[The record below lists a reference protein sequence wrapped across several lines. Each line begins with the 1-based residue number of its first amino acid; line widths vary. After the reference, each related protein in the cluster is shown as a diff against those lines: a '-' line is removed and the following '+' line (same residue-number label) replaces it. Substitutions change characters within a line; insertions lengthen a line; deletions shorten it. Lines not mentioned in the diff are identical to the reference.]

1 MVYDNA
7 GCSSENTMAIE
18 SATIIRDVLFFI
30 KNDLDGEI
38 TDPVISSR
46 PSGSKFIMTS
56 YPQRMVFYPHV
67 TLRVTN
73 VEALRAGMQSTAM
86 DYTFTIELRVWA
98 RNQKE
103 KDEIYT
109 AVLDRLRTIQFT
121 NSTGS
126 IANNLHDF
134 NALSA
139 VEVDEEGKGKPK
151 SRICEIQ
158 YKFFN

>member
-1 MVYDNA
+1 
-7 GCSSENTMAIE
+7 MAV
-18 SATIIRDVLFFI
+18 AANTIIRDVLFFI
-30 KNDLDGEI
+30 KDDLTGQI
-38 TDPVISSR
+38 TDPISSTR
-46 PSGSKFIMTS
+46 PSNSKFIMTS
-56 YPQRMVFYPHV
+56 YPQRQVQYPIV
-67 TLRVTN
+67 TIKVTN
-73 VEALRAGMQSTAM
+73 VEAFRAGMQSTSM
-86 DYTFTIELRVWA
+86 DYIFTIELRVWG

-121 NSTGS
+121 SSSGS

-134 NALSA
+134 NATSA
-139 VEVDEEGKGKPK
+139 VEIDEEGKGKPK